1 MRILGVAYST
11 KGQEALQPKAPKTQT
26 VDLVHVLHFKGRR
39 LGASWWTVLQ
49 FASASLLLV
58 QASIWDNS
66 VYFLNF
72 YPVLELSLLCGF
84 PFKILLQCIL
94 VTSWECIHGN
104 YIFDS
109 LLTSKYLLFY
119 QFLRDCENSKV
130 EIWGLR
136 FSDGTCPCFVG
147 APGSSLASKLRTF
160 LMKMCILLCYFLF
173 LLLLVTREWKG
184 I

>member
-1 MRILGVAYST
+1 MRSLDVAYST
-11 KGQEALQPKAPKTQT
+11 KGQEAHQPIAPKPKQLTWSLFYT
-26 VDLVHVLHFKGRR
+26 SKADAP
-39 LGASWWTVLQ
+39 GASWWTVLQ

-58 QASIWDNS
+58 LASIWDNS

-104 YIFDS
+104 YIFDP

-119 QFLRDCENSKV
+119 QYPRDCENSKV

-147 APGSSLASKLRTF
+147 APRSSLASKIRTV

-173 LLLLVTREWKG
+173 LLLLVTGEWKG